1 MLRNLSGYNGYSIGA
16 KDRELGR
23 VRDFYFDD
31 RHWIVRY
38 VVVDT
43 GPWLVDRK
51 VLVSPQAIAH
61 SDADGKTLY
70 VSLTAQQVKDS
81 PPIDSVKPV
90 SREMESQLAEHFG
103 WSRYWQPSV
112 SVQEAADLEHSLGET
127 TSEGE
132 GLHVRSANEVT
143 GYFVEAA
150 DGPIGRVE
158 DLIIED
164 EGWGIRYLAVLAPQ
178 TSLSSK
184 KVLVAQQWIT
194 QVSWT
199 ESKVHVDVLRE
210 AVKNSPEYDPS
221 APVNREYEMHLY
233 DYYGR
238 PKYWV

>member
-1 MLRNLSGYNGYSIGA
+1 MLRSLAGYIRYSIGA

-31 RHWIVRY
+31 RCWIVRY
-38 VVVDT
+38 VIVDI
-43 GPWLVDRK
+43 GPWQLGRR
-51 VLVSPQAIAH
+51 VLISSQAITH
-61 SDADGKTLY
+61 SDAEGKTLD
-70 VSLTAQQVKDS
+70 VSLTAEQVKDS
-81 PPIDSVKPV
+81 PSIDAVNSV

-103 WSRYWQPSV
+103 WSRHWPPSV
-112 SVQEAADLEHSLGET
+112 SVREAANLEQSLGET

-132 GLHVRSANEVT
+132 GLHLRSANEVT

-164 EGWGIRYLAVLAPQ
+164 EGWSVRCLAVLAPRA
-178 TSLSSK
+178 SVSSR
-184 KVLVAQQWIT
+184 KVLVAKQWVT

-199 ESKVHVDVLRE
+199 ESKVRVDVLRE
-210 AVKNSPEYDPS
+210 AVKDSPEYDPS
-221 APVNREYEMHLY
+221 AGVNRAFETHLY

-238 PKYWV
+238 HKYCV